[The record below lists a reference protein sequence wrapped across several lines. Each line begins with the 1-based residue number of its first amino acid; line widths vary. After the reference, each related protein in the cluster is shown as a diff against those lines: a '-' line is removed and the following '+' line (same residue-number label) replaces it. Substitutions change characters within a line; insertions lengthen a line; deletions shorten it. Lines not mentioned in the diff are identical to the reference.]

1 MSKQYVFHFEDSYG
15 ISKNILGG
23 KGAGLAEMTHI
34 GVPIPQGFTIS
45 TEACNLYYDSGKKLP
60 ESIIEEIKAFAEE
73 TCKPLS
79 EAELDSVNAA
89 GGLATL
95 LTDSIMDNII
105 KKDKSIGF
113 CLVIGAGWG
122 YGEGFGFTVCRII
135 GVGEGVSWEKM
146 GSQKNK

>member
-1 MSKQYVFHFEDSYG
+1 MENNKVQEIYNRLITEQAFAEKLKKFEEDKEITSPEDSAAAF
-15 ISKNILGG
+15 IEF
-23 KGAGLAEMTHI
+23 A
-34 GVPIPQGFTIS
+34 
-45 TEACNLYYDSGKKLP
+45 KLNGY
-60 ESIIEEIKAFAEE
+60 EVTIEEIKAFAEE

-79 EAELDSVNAA
+79 EEELDSVNAA
-89 GGLATL
+89 GGLGTL
-95 LTDSIMDNII
+95 ITDAIMDNII
-105 KKDKSIGF
+105 KKDKSLGF